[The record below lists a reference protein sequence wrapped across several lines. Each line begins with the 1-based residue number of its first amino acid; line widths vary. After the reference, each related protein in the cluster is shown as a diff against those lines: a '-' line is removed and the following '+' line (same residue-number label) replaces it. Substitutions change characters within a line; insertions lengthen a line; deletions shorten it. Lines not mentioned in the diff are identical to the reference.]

1 MTEDERKTIEYWKEQ
16 LKSYKKEIE
25 QRQND
30 EFKGYGTDE
39 DIAKFNYC
47 NIHIMLNLIEKQQ
60 AEIEKLRNNNKD
72 LLRKLR
78 NRVKEVKK
86 LTRYSLY
93 KKEFATL
100 NKQIKH
106 KDNEIKCLKS
116 LHNTQ
121 VEIIDEMAKTLKWS
135 FNAGL
140 GLIPS
145 SICDCKGDIRN
156 CEDKICTDCI
166 KEYFKK
172 KVEEK

>member
-1 MTEDERKTIEYWKEQ
+1 MTDDERKTIDYWKEK
-16 LKSYKKEIE
+16 LKSYKKEIK

-39 DIAKFNYC
+39 DMAKFNYC
-47 NIHIMLNLIEKQQ
+47 NVHIMLNLIEKQQ
-60 AEIEKLRNNNKD
+60 AEIEKLRNSNKD

-93 KKEFATL
+93 KKEFTTL
-100 NKQIKH
+100 NTQIKK

-121 VEIIDEMAKTLKWS
+121 VKIIDEMAKELTEERLSKFDWCPLLK
-135 FNAGL
+135 G
-140 GLIPS
+140 
-145 SICDCKGDIRN
+145 KGCRD
-156 CEDKICTDCI
+156 EDTCLECI